1 MFVVNSIF
9 TAQNEIKK
17 SKFIAYLCSFDEFEN
32 LKQNLAK
39 EHKKAAHIVWAY
51 RKFGEFNQIYENSSD
66 DGEPKNSAGSPILD
80 VLRGNELVNSAIL
93 VIRYFGGI
101 KLGVGGLVRAYS
113 GAANL
118 VIKTAVLD
126 KFEFKI
132 PCEVF
137 VPFALIA
144 RFEHYFEQN
153 NILANKDFLELGCKF
168 GLNLTQNQ
176 KDKFD
181 EFCTKFSQ
189 NGVKFNNN

>member
-17 SKFIAYLCSFDEFEN
+17 SKFIAYLCNFDEFEN

-39 EHKKAAHIVWAY
+39 EHKKATHIVWAY
-51 RKFGEFNQIYENSSD
+51 RKFGKFNQICENSSD

-118 VIKTAVLD
+118 VIKAAVLD

-132 PCEVF
+132 HCEVF

-144 RFEHYFEQN
+144 RFKHYFEQN
-153 NILANKDFLELGCKF
+153 DILANKDFLELGCKF

-181 EFCTKFSQ
+181 EFCIKFSQ
-189 NGVKFNNN
+189 NGIKFNNN

>member
-1 MFVVNSIF
+1 M
-9 TAQNEIKK
+9 
-17 SKFIAYLCSFDEFEN
+17 
-32 LKQNLAK
+32 
-39 EHKKAAHIVWAY
+39 
-51 RKFGEFNQIYENSSD
+51 
-66 DGEPKNSAGSPILD
+66 
-80 VLRGNELVNSAIL
+80 

-118 VIKTAVLD
+118 VIKNAVLD

-144 RFEHYFEQN
+144 RFEHYFDEN
-153 NILANKDFLELGCKF
+153 DIFASKNFLDLGCKF

-176 KDKFD
+176 KDKFIQMRIILHVT
-181 EFCTKFSQ
+181 FMSKFLFIFS
-189 NGVKFNNN
+189 F